1 MPLSP
6 TVPREPLHI
15 RTISCNGYLREDG
28 LWDIE
33 GHLTDTKTYGF
44 TNDHR
49 GQVEAGNPVHDMW
62 IRLTVDNGFLV
73 HDVDAVT
80 DASPYSI
87 CPDIT
92 SNFQHLKGLTIGP
105 GWRRQLQAKVGGVHG
120 CTHLVELL
128 GPIAT
133 TAYQTIHS
141 AKARQRREAQADNDD
156 PTDNPR
162 SASGR
167 PRLLNSC
174 HAFGESS
181 PVVQK
186 YWPEFFK
193 DPEV

>member
-1 MPLSP
+1 
-6 TVPREPLHI
+6 
-15 RTISCNGYLREDG
+15 
-28 LWDIE
+28 
-33 GHLTDTKTYGF
+33 
-44 TNDHR
+44 
-49 GQVEAGNPVHDMW
+49 
-62 IRLTVDNGFLV
+62 
-73 HDVDAVT
+73 
-80 DASPYSI
+80 
-87 CPDIT
+87 
-92 SNFQHLKGLTIGP
+92 LKGLTIGP
-105 GWRRQLQAKVGGVHG
+105 GWRRQVQVKVGGVHG

-141 AKARQRREAQADNDD
+141 AKARQRREVQADKDD

-186 YWPEFFK
+186 LWPEFFK
-193 DPEV
+193 PPEV